1 MTLIAMIIVTGCT
14 IAGSLLWRKR
24 RIVSLMLFIPLLTVL
39 LTVLVFG
46 GYIMYQSWYHTTP
59 DSLQLSVRKEH
70 EMYVVEGSWKDPLDA
85 YRFPSDFLVF
95 YVPNN
100 EKITNV
106 KRQRFKD
113 YKEMDSTFIQEQV
126 IDWIEEKPCLKWKP
140 QIFDLQTDKQ
150 FQFSFVLPDNVKP
163 SDVKLYY
170 VHTREEPMDS
180 LEFWF
185 KNIEL
190 K

>member
-1 MTLIAMIIVTGCT
+1 MNRLEE
-14 IAGSLLWRKR
+14 
-24 RIVSLMLFIPLLTVL
+24 F
-39 LTVLVFG
+39 
-46 GYIMYQSWYHTTP
+46 
-59 DSLQLSVRKEH
+59 LSSDRDKAL
-70 EMYVVEGSWKDPLDA
+70 LDA
-85 YRFPSDFLVF
+85 LR
-95 YVPNN
+95 
-100 EKITNV
+100 
-106 KRQRFKD
+106 
-113 YKEMDSTFIQEQV
+113 
-126 IDWIEEKPCLKWKP
+126 P

-170 VHTREEPMDS
+170 AHTREEPMDS

>member
-46 GYIMYQSWYHTTP
+46 GYNMYQSWYHTTP
-59 DSLQLSVRKEH
+59 DSLQLSVRKEN

-95 YVPNN
+95 LC
-100 EKITNV
+100 
-106 KRQRFKD
+106 
-113 YKEMDSTFIQEQV
+113 S
-126 IDWIEEKPCLKWKP
+126 
-140 QIFDLQTDKQ
+140 
-150 FQFSFVLPDNVKP
+150 
-163 SDVKLYY
+163 
-170 VHTREEPMDS
+170 
-180 LEFWF
+180 
-185 KNIEL
+185 
-190 K
+190 

>member
-1 MTLIAMIIVTGCT
+1 
-14 IAGSLLWRKR
+14 
-24 RIVSLMLFIPLLTVL
+24 
-39 LTVLVFG
+39 
-46 GYIMYQSWYHTTP
+46 
-59 DSLQLSVRKEH
+59 
-70 EMYVVEGSWKDPLDA
+70 MYVVEGSWKDPLDA

-126 IDWIEEKPCLKWKP
+126 IDWIEEKPGLKWKP

-163 SDVKLYY
+163 SNMKLYY
-170 VHTREEPMDS
+170 VHIREEPRDS